1 MSWLDA
7 MRYFAAGH
15 ERVLAA
21 RTIGHDRSALTTALR
36 QDDAT
41 FVEEMTRRSRGNH
54 VRVGTT
60 EEGHAYAYQLP
71 LSNFRGDVT
80 GDPGSGKT
88 RLVGLTVAHV
98 ALLVL
103 ERQAEL
109 GDGVIVVDPKQE
121 LASLVLRALAAHLGR
136 LPRHARRA
144 QLRRLQIFR
153 PFGRRTRSF
162 GLLSRIA
169 SVEPMTQAAVIVEAL
184 ESLTRGGLQLGVRQ
198 DPALRA
204 LLALAISCGWSLVE
218 LRIALHEP
226 MTIVEA
232 AKGCPL
238 PDVRIYFS
246 TRWARE
252 PRSVLDGVASRL
264 DLLLSTASLKGVF
277 SGAGPALDMKGALEG
292 GVCIVDTSGA
302 PLGAE
307 GAARVL
313 NAMAISTIGFAAFD
327 PERRVSGTSL
337 VVIDEVQ
344 VPAVVPSVASTL
356 EALYSRGRSFG
367 IAPLVI
373 HQAASQ
379 LPTDLRLL
387 LDSTVNARIV
397 GQGSRAEMTAAAHW
411 LPSTS
416 LLPRT
421 RGPGARPSPELELLS
436 EAEEQRE
443 RVRAVASLG
452 PRSFLMAGRG
462 LGAARIV
469 RSADFDP
476 PPWHALDPDVLAEL
490 EEAAGVPVAEALARA
505 REIEEAAA
513 ARILHNRPVASD
525 RAREGS
531 IGAIP
536 DLPDALPRGGRRG
549 GVP

>member
-1 MSWLDA
+1 MSWLKL
-7 MRYFAAGH
+7 MRYLFAGD
-15 ERVLAA
+15 ERALAA
-21 RTIGHDRSALTTALR
+21 RTIGHDRSALTTAIR
-36 QDDAT
+36 REEVA

-60 EEGHAYAYQLP
+60 EEGHPYMYELP
-71 LSNFRGDVT
+71 FTNFRGQVT
-80 GDPGSGKT
+80 GSPGSGKT
-88 RLVGLTVAHV
+88 RMV
-98 ALLVL
+98 ALIAARVAIRAL
-103 ERQAEL
+103 EQ
-109 GDGVIVVDPKQE
+109 GDTSLIAIDPKRELADLILRE
-121 LASLVLRALAAHLGR
+121 LASYLGR
-136 LPRHARRA
+136 LPRAARRSL
-144 QLRRLQIFR
+144 LRRVQVFR
-153 PFGRRTRSF
+153 PFGPRTRSF
-162 GLLSRIA
+162 GLLTRVA
-169 SVEPMTQAAVIVEAL
+169 SVEPMTHAAVIVEAL
-184 ESLTRGGLQLGVRQ
+184 ESLTRGGMQLGVRQ

-204 LLALAISCGWSLVE
+204 LLGLAISQNWSLIE

-226 MTIVEA
+226 LTIVEA
-232 AKGCPL
+232 AKACPL
-238 PDVRIYFS
+238 PDVQIYFQ

-313 NAMAISTIGFAAFD
+313 NALVIAAALGFAAFD
-327 PERRVSGTSL
+327 PARRVSGSSL

-373 HQAASQ
+373 HQAVSQ
-379 LPTDLRLL
+379 LPSDLRLL

-397 GQGSRAEMTAAAHW
+397 GQGSRAEMNDAAHW
-411 LPSTS
+411 LPSTG

-443 RVRAVASLG
+443 RVRAVAALG
-452 PRSFLMAGRG
+452 ARSFFVADHGHG
-462 LGAARIV
+462 SARIV

-476 PPWHALDPDVLAEL
+476 PQWSALDPEVVAEL
-490 EEAAGVPVAEALARA
+490 EEAAGVPVEQALASARA
-505 REIEEAAA
+505 LEEAAA
-513 ARILHNRPVASD
+513 ARILHNRPAAPG

-536 DLPDALPRGGRRG
+536 DLPDARPRGRRG

>member
-1 MSWLDA
+1 MNWLNVL
-7 MRYFAAGH
+7 RHFVAGD

-21 RTIGHDRSALTTALR
+21 RTLGHDRSVLTTALR
-36 QDDAT
+36 AEEAA
-41 FVEEMTRRSRGNH
+41 FVEGMVRRSREDH

-60 EEGHAYAYQLP
+60 AEGHPYSYRVP
-71 LSNFRGDVT
+71 LSDFRGQVT
-80 GDPGSGKT
+80 GSPGSGKT
-88 RLVGLTVAHV
+88 RMV
-98 ALLVL
+98 ALIAAQIAIRALEQGDTALV
-103 ERQAEL
+103 
-109 GDGVIVVDPKQE
+109 VVDPKHE
-121 LASLVLRALAAHLGR
+121 LASLVLRALAAYLSGLSRSARQAHLHR
-136 LPRHARRA
+136 V
-144 QLRRLQIFR
+144 QVFR

-162 GLLSRIA
+162 GLLTRVA
-169 SVEPMTQAAVIVEAL
+169 SVEPMTHAGVIVEAL

-204 LLALAISCGWSLVE
+204 LLALAISQGWTLID
-218 LRIALHEP
+218 LRVALHEP
-226 MTIVEA
+226 MTIVDA
-232 AKGCPL
+232 AKECPL
-238 PDVRIYFS
+238 PDVRIYFQ

-264 DLLLSTASLKGVF
+264 DSLLSTASLKGVF
-277 SGAGPALDMKGALEG
+277 SGAGPALDMKAALEG

-313 NAMAISTIGFAAFD
+313 NALVIAAAIGFAAFD
-327 PERRVSGTSL
+327 PARRISGSSL

-373 HQAASQ
+373 HQAVSQ
-379 LPTDLRLL
+379 LPSDLRLL
-387 LDSTVNARIV
+387 LDSIVSARIV
-397 GQGSRAEMTAAAHW
+397 GQGSRAEMNDAAHW
-411 LPSTS
+411 LPSTG

-421 RGPGARPSPELELLS
+421 RGPGMRPSPELELLS

-443 RVRAVASLG
+443 RVRALTSLG
-452 PRSFLMAGRG
+452 ARSFFVADRG
-462 LGAARIV
+462 HGSARIV

-476 PPWHALDPDVLAEL
+476 PRWNALDPEVVAEL
-490 EEAAGVPVAEALARA
+490 EDAAGVPVEEALART

-513 ARILHNRPVASD
+513 QRILGNRPTAPG

-536 DLPDALPRGGRRG
+536 DLPDAARPSRRRG